1 MKSERVLGHPE
12 LDRVFGSWR
21 KSHRTNVVHV
31 GVEYNAK
38 DFQWDAI
45 DRHAEVMCMTQA
57 SDDLIS

>member
-1 MKSERVLGHPE
+1 MKSEWVLGHPE
-12 LDRVFGSWR
+12 LDRVFGLWR

-31 GVEYNAK
+31 EVEYNTK

-45 DRHAEVMCMTQA
+45 DRHGEVVCLTQS